1 MAEQDR
7 ERLLTAFADHL
18 LRNRLADEKHGRYMV
33 GWVRRF
39 LAFPT
44 PVQNATVEEWQQAY
58 LRALETDRHEDWQ
71 LEQARMSV
79 TAWLAWRRGQASVPP
94 PAPVVKLNLAA
105 DATVDSTQAL
115 ETLTQTMR
123 VRHYSY
129 RTEQTYLDWVRRFFS
144 YLVST
149 GSVVNGR
156 PVLTEE
162 TFQAFISHL
171 AMRLHVA
178 ANTQN
183 QAFAAILFLYRDVLG
198 LEVGRLEDTVRAK
211 RGQRLPTV
219 LSVEEVRSLF
229 DKMEGTP
236 RLMAELIYGCGL
248 RVMEC
253 CRLRV
258 KDVDFGM
265 NQLMVR
271 GGKGDK
277 DRSTLLPERLKPALQ
292 RHLERVRGLHEL
304 DRSGKVAGVHMPDAL
319 ERKLPHAST
328 EWAWFWLFP
337 SRGLSVD
344 PRTNVVR
351 RHHASDV
358 SVQQA
363 IAQATS
369 KACIAKRVSPHTLR
383 HSFATHLLVGG
394 VDIRQVQE
402 LLGHAHVETTMIYL
416 HVAKGLRAPPKS
428 PLDLLG

>member
-1 MAEQDR
+1 MADQDR
-7 ERLLTAFADHL
+7 ERLLAAFADHL
-18 LRNRLADEKHGRYMV
+18 LKNRLADEKHGRYMV

-39 LAFPT
+39 LDFPP
-44 PVQNATVEEWQQAY
+44 PVPNATAEECLLEY
-58 LRALETDRHEDWQ
+58 LRALEREQAQDWQ
-71 LEQARMSV
+71 VEQARMAV
-79 TAWLAWRRGQASVPP
+79 RAWLAWRRRQAAPP
-94 PAPVVKLNLAA
+94 PQTPKLRLAA
-105 DATVDSTQAL
+105 DGTVEPARAL
-115 ETLTQTMR
+115 EAVTETMR

-129 RTEQTYLDWVRRFFS
+129 RTEQTYLDWARRFFQ

-149 GSVVNGR
+149 GNVSDGR

-162 TFQAFISHL
+162 TFQSFISHL
-171 AMRLHVA
+171 ATRLRVA
-178 ANTQN
+178 AGTQN
-183 QAFAAILFLYRDVLG
+183 QAFAAVLFLYRDVLG

-211 RGQRLPTV
+211 RGHRLPTV
-219 LSVEEVRSLF
+219 LSTEEVQKLF

-236 RLMAELIYGCGL
+236 RLMAELIYGGGL

-253 CRLRV
+253 CRMRV

-277 DRSTLLPERLKPALQ
+277 DRSTLLPERLKPALRQ
-292 RHLERVRGLHEL
+292 HLERVRGLFEQ
-304 DRSGKVAGVHMPDAL
+304 DRAAKVAGVHMPDAL

-328 EWAWFWLFP
+328 EWGWFWLFP
-337 SRGLSVD
+337 SRSLSVD

-363 IAQATS
+363 VAQAVA
-369 KACIAKRVSPHTLR
+369 KAGIAKRVTPHTLR
-383 HSFATHLLVGG
+383 HSFATHLLVNG

-402 LLGHAHVETTMIYL
+402 LLGHANVETTMIYT
-416 HVAKGLRAPPKS
+416 HVANGLRAPPKS

>member
-1 MAEQDR
+1 MADQDR
-7 ERLLTAFADHL
+7 ERLLAAFADHL
-18 LRNRLADEKHGRYMV
+18 LKNRLADERHGRFMV

-39 LAFPT
+39 LAFP
-44 PVQNATVEEWQQAY
+44 PPMPGATAEECMQAY
-58 LRALETDRHEDWQ
+58 LRALEAEGYEDWQ
-71 LEQARMSV
+71 VEQARMSV
-79 TAWLAWRRGQASVPP
+79 TAWFAWRRGQAASPP
-94 PAPVVKLNLAA
+94 TVSKLSLAA
-105 DATVDSTQAL
+105 DATVEPAQAL

-129 RTEQTYLDWVRRFFS
+129 RTEQTYVDWVRRFFD
-144 YLVST
+144 YLVSV
-149 GSVVNGR
+149 GRMANGR
-156 PVLTEE
+156 PVLTED
-162 TFQAFISHL
+162 TFQSFISHL
-171 AMRLHVA
+171 ATRLHVA

-183 QAFAAILFLYRDVLG
+183 QAFASVLFLYRDVLG

-219 LSVEEVRSLF
+219 LSAEEVRNLF

-236 RLMAELIYGCGL
+236 RLMAELIYGGGL

-277 DRSTLLPERLKPALQ
+277 DRSTLLPERLKTALRQ
-292 RHLERVRGLHEL
+292 HLERVRGLYEQ
-304 DRSGKVAGVHMPDAL
+304 DRAAKVAGVHMPDAL

-328 EWAWFWLFP
+328 EWGWFWLFP
-337 SRGLSVD
+337 SRALSVD
-344 PRTNVVR
+344 PLTNVVR

-358 SVQQA
+358 SVQKA
-363 IAQATS
+363 IAQAVV
-369 KACIAKRVSPHTLR
+369 KAGIVKRVTPHTLR

-402 LLGHAHVETTMIYL
+402 LLGHAHVETTMIYT
-416 HVAKGLRAPPKS
+416 HVAKGLRAPSKS